1 MLQTRPN
8 SPVISG
14 TIFFV
19 QLKTNHLWFPGKLF
33 SIFEE
38 YRLNEAT
45 VVNQMKTIKTKKKEV
60 QDSDL
65 SGVRATNSYFS
76 LPIFS
81 QPIFKLN
88 DCIGPAIYL
97 VSCHYLWETISIWP
111 LKEYFNWLISGLST
125 GYAVNGFK
133 KFFYAWA
140 LIKVYLIKMW
150 HD

>member
-1 MLQTRPN
+1 MFDFLGSSFQY
-8 SPVISG
+8 
-14 TIFFV
+14 
-19 QLKTNHLWFPGKLF
+19 LK
-33 SIFEE
+33 SIDWTKQPL
-38 YRLNEAT
+38 RT
-45 VVNQMKTIKTKKKEV
+45 KWKQSKQKKKKFKI
-60 QDSDL
+60 L
-65 SGVRATNSYFS
+65 TYRGVRATNSYFS

-97 VSCHYLWETISIWP
+97 ASCHYLWETISIWP